1 MKYLFLGLAIVF
13 EVIGSS
19 LLQASHQFTRLL
31 PGIMA
36 VVCYLCCLYFFSISL
51 KSIPLGV
58 AYAIWGGL
66 GIVLTALVS
75 VFVFR
80 QSLDIPAIIGM
91 TMIVGGVIVMN
102 VFSKSVSI

>member
-36 VVCYLCCLYFFSISL
+36 VVCYLCCLYFFSSSL

-80 QSLDIPAIIGM
+80 QSLDIPAIIGI

>member
-1 MKYLFLGLAIVF
+1 MKYVFLALAILC

-19 LLQASHQFTRLL
+19 FIQASNQFSKLV
-31 PGIMA
+31 PSVIA
-36 VVCYLCCLYFFSISL
+36 VVAYLSCLYFFSISL

-80 QSLDIPAIIGM
+80 QSLDAPAVIGM
-91 TMIVGGVIVMN
+91 TMIVSGVIVMN
-102 VFSKSVSI
+102 VFSRSISH